1 MIELYSN
8 NVVVATNAAI
18 PFNVVSLKKGRST
31 CESGTSSVNLKQNGV
46 YLVSVNASA
55 LAQAA
60 GDVSI
65 QLYVDG
71 QAQPQAFASATG
83 TTTDIVNLSFLT
95 LIQVCDC
102 SCKPTVLSVMNTAQ
116 TATFDNVNLVVYK
129 IC

>member
-8 NVVVATNAAI
+8 NVVAATNASV
-18 PFNVVSLKKGRST
+18 PFNTITLKKGCST
-31 CESGTSSVNLKQNGV
+31 VESGTSSVNLRQNGI

-65 QLYVDG
+65 QLYVNG

-83 TTTDIVNLSFLT
+83 TTTDIVNLSFMT
-95 LIQVCDC
+95 LVQVCDC
-102 SCKPTVLSVMNTAQ
+102 NCKPTVLTVMNTAQ
-116 TATFDNVNLVVYK
+116 TATFDNVNLVAYK

>member
-8 NVVVATNAAI
+8 NVVVATNAAV
-18 PFNVVSLKKGRST
+18 PFNVVSLKKGHST
-31 CESGTSSVNLKQNGV
+31 CESGTGSVNLKQNGV
-46 YLVSVNASA
+46 YLVAVNASA

-83 TTTDIVNLSFLT
+83 TTTDIVNLSFTT
-95 LIQVCDC
+95 LVQVCDC
-102 SCKPTVLSVMNTAQ
+102 KCKPTVLNVMNTAQ
-116 TATFDNVNLVVYK
+116 TATFDNINLVIYK